1 MYIPMDEVSCSKV
14 DMFVYIVVYSLLK
27 LPFRSK
33 LIKFLKKY
41 FKELAYIY
49 YDKCFLWENLCWV
62 LKKTTQP
69 WFTYFQI
76 ADKY

>member
-49 YDKCFLWENLCWV
+49 YDKCFL
-62 LKKTTQP
+62 
-69 WFTYFQI
+69 
-76 ADKY
+76 